1 METTKRQLLIGTAT
15 ATLMVSGLT
24 RVAFAKLPLDLGG
37 DSAARKT
44 LIKMIRVMFPHKT
57 FGNGPYERTAD
68 AVFAAADKTPADK
81 IAFFASL
88 RELQEDGFDR
98 LDDKAAYA
106 KLRSME
112 ASDFF
117 KLVKGTTVTTLYDDP
132 EVWKV
137 LGYEG
142 PSFDKGGYI
151 HRGFNDLDW
160 LPEPRIEEYAG
171 AGQ

>member
-1 METTKRQLLIGTAT
+1 METTKRRLLIGSAT
-15 ATLMVSGLT
+15 ATLMAST
-24 RVAFAKLPLDLGG
+24 FAKIAFAKLPLDLGG
-37 DSAARKT
+37 DSDAKKT
-44 LIKMIRVMFPHKT
+44 LVRMIRVMFPHKK
-57 FGNGPYERTAD
+57 FADAPYERTAD
-68 AVFAAADKTPADK
+68 AVFKAAGKTPAEK
-81 IAFFASL
+81 IAFLTSL
-88 RELQEDGFDR
+88 RELQESGFMK

-106 KLRSME
+106 SLKKIE
-112 ASDFF
+112 TTPFF

-132 EVWKV
+132 EVWAA

-151 HRGFNDLDW
+151 KRGFNDLDW

>member
-24 RVAFAKLPLDLGG
+24 KVAFAKLPLDLGG
-37 DSAARKT
+37 DSAAKKT
-44 LIKMIRVMFPHKT
+44 LVKIIRVMFPHKS

-68 AVFAAADKTPADK
+68 AVFAASAKTPADK

-88 RELQEDGFDR
+88 RDVQESGFDG
-98 LDDKAAYA
+98 LDDDKAYA
-106 KLRSME
+106 ALKSME
-112 ASDFF
+112 NTDFF

-132 EVWKV
+132 EVWTV

-160 LPEPRIEEYAG
+160 LPDPRIDEYAG